1 MRFSLYSLIIAV
13 TEMVMLENAKQS
25 LSSVKN
31 NPSSL
36 SREEKKE
43 KGAEQQGRET
53 AGGFVLIKYYHSASF
68 HAGSVMKYSALRN
81 PYSTSCYGILSDLFW
96 GDILAASRC
105 TSRVHREET
114 RCCFALTIRRTGN
127 YQYFAL
133 NHSHAF
139 KLQNY
144 IDKFNNIY
152 YLYCIVTLL
161 LIKLLYFNNTFQ

>member
-1 MRFSLYSLIIAV
+1 MRFSLYLLIIAV
-13 TEMVMLENAKQS
+13 TGMVMLENAKQS

-43 KGAEQQGRET
+43 KGAEQQGRKT

-96 GDILAASRC
+96 GGYTCRIPLHVESPPRRN
-105 TSRVHREET
+105 SLLRSHG
-114 RCCFALTIRRTGN
+114 RTGN

-133 NHSHAF
+133 NHSRAF

-144 IDKFNNIY
+144 INKLNNI
-152 YLYCIVTLL
+152 LFRRI
-161 LIKLLYFNNTFQ
+161 IIN